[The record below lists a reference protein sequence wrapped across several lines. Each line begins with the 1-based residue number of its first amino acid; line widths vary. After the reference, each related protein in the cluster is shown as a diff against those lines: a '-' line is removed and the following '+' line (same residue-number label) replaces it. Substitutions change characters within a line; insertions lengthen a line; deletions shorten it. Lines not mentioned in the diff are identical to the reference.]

1 MGNPW
6 VNQLHNMVA
15 SLALGM
21 FGSEKCSTLVW
32 WVVLKTDNAYLDG
45 NGLPGQDDGRKRS

>member
-32 WVVLKTDNAYLDG
+32 WVVLKTDNAYIDG